1 MGRSG
6 TQDIK
11 MINIDAI
18 NKDNIISEP
27 FEYML
32 IDFVDADF
40 VRSSYKDYKENFEIQ
55 TQFDEFSIVNP
66 HPVQEL
72 LEDYKERYKEVRED
86 NRELRQ
92 QNSQRN

>member
-1 MGRSG
+1 
-6 TQDIK
+6 

-40 VRSSYKDYKENFEIQ
+40 VRSSYKDYKE
-55 TQFDEFSIVNP
+55 TYAD
-66 HPVQEL
+66 
-72 LEDYKERYKEVRED
+72 
-86 NRELRQ
+86 
-92 QNSQRN
+92 

>member
-1 MGRSG
+1 
-6 TQDIK
+6 

-72 LEDYKERYKEVRED
+72 LEDYKEQIVSYKFGRHPPIFAYAFW
-86 NRELRQ
+86 L
-92 QNSQRN
+92 